1 VGVFQFNPEKIES
14 YEANF
19 DGKKS
24 MRYSGRPKLRQWFL
38 IVRKWDSAVI
48 DGFFSEDFHM

>member
-1 VGVFQFNPEKIES
+1 MQTPRDSKYKQVKKGVGVFQFNPEKIES

-24 MRYSGRPKLRQWFL
+24 MRYRYTVVGPNY
-38 IVRKWDSAVI
+38 DN
-48 DGFFSEDFHM
+48 GF